1 MQPGAVVTLAE
12 LLFQFIGLPQPQQH
26 AAEELVR
33 AVAQRVDAVGR
44 RVAQQLAL
52 QDPAGGVEDEARE
65 AYQELNNI
73 SDKNF
78 SCFASVI
85 VGIALIFSAY
95 KTVTNQTGFMIQMVI
110 AIGFMTTG
118 SRSGDSVSISSSDS
132 FSLSLRPV
140 SPLIGRDCSR
150 TSFMPL

>member
-1 MQPGAVVTLAE
+1 M
-12 LLFQFIGLPQPQQH
+12 
-26 AAEELVR
+26 AALSEADLR
-33 AVAQRVDAVGR
+33 AILGENFREVEREAQKA
-44 RVAQQLAL
+44 
-52 QDPAGGVEDEARE
+52 AGDEDEARE

-110 AIGFMTTG
+110 AIGFVLLG
-118 SRSGDSVSISSSDS
+118 LYGWYHYRNKANG
-132 FSLSLRPV
+132 LRAR
-140 SPLIGRDCSR
+140 LAELKAKGAKI
-150 TSFMPL
+150 